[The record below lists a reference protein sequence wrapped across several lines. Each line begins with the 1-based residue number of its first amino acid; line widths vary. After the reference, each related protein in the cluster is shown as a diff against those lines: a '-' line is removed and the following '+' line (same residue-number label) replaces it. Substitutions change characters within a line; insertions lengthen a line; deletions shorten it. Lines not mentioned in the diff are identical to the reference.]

1 MVVVGV
7 AFPFRADLLRAV
19 DLLKIH
25 VGRACQRLCLQVSNG
40 EQALPLKGL
49 FLL

>member
-7 AFPFRADLLRAV
+7 AFSFRPDLQRAV

-25 VGRACQRLCLQVSNG
+25 VGRACQRLCPQVSNG

>member
-1 MVVVGV
+1 MVVVGI
-7 AFPFRADLLRAV
+7 AFPFRAGLQMAV
-19 DLLKIH
+19 DLLKMD
-25 VGRACQRLCLQVSNG
+25 VGRACPRLFLQVSNG